1 MLSKFSKT
9 CQDEPAFTDAI
20 YIYKD
25 TTYVFTVRDYPD
37 ICQHLQNPERENN
50 MKVVILAGG
59 FGSRISEGSDLKP
72 KPMVEIGGK
81 PILWHIMKYYSSY
94 GFNEFI
100 ICLGYM
106 QYVVKEYFADYY
118 LHNSDVEFDLKE
130 NTMKVLDNRVEPWKV
145 TLVDTGYNTMT
156 GGRIKRIQKY
166 IGDEPFLLTYGD
178 GLCDMDLNKL
188 IEFHKS
194 HGKIGTITAIN
205 FGQSKGTLDISG
217 DGQVLAFREKEEQ
230 DGEIINGGYMIFN
243 PQVFDYLGGDD
254 CVFEKGPISSMA
266 RDGQLMSYRHKGFWQ
281 CMDTQREHK
290 LLEQIWNK
298 GNAPWKR
305 W

>member
-1 MLSKFSKT
+1 
-9 CQDEPAFTDAI
+9 
-20 YIYKD
+20 
-25 TTYVFTVRDYPD
+25 
-37 ICQHLQNPERENN
+37 

-59 FGSRISEGSDLKP
+59 FGSRISAGSDLKP

-106 QYVVKEYFADYY
+106 QYVVKEYFSDYY

-145 TLVDTGYNTMT
+145 TLVDTGLNTMT

-178 GLCDMDLNKL
+178 GVCDVDLNKL
-188 IEFHKS
+188 IEYHKG
-194 HGKIGTITAIN
+194 HGRIATLTAIN
-205 FGQSKGTLDISG
+205 FGQSKGTLDIG
-217 DGQVLAFREKEEQ
+217 PDGRVSAFREKEDQ
-230 DGEIINGGYMIFN
+230 DGEIINGGYMVLN
-243 PQVFDYLGGDD
+243 PEVFDYLGGDD
-254 CVFEKGPISSMA
+254 CVFEKEPIQNMA
-266 RDGQLMSYRHKGFWQ
+266 RDGQLMSYRHHGFWQ

-290 LLEQIWNK
+290 LLEEMWRANK
-298 GNAPWKR
+298 APWKV

>member
-1 MLSKFSKT
+1 
-9 CQDEPAFTDAI
+9 
-20 YIYKD
+20 
-25 TTYVFTVRDYPD
+25 
-37 ICQHLQNPERENN
+37 

-145 TLVDTGYNTMT
+145 TLVDTGLNTMT

-166 IGDEPFLLTYGD
+166 VGDEPFLLTYGD